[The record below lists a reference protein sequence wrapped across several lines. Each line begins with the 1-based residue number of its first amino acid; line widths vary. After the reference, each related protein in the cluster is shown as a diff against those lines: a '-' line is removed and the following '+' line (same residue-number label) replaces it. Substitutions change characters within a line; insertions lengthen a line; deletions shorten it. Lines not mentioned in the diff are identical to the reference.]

1 MQKQSSIIPKQR
13 RWLIKITQRKKN
25 NKTPQIIQKNIHTN
39 IVNKN
44 YTEKKKFPAL
54 ETIYEYTPPKN
65 NKLLTE
71 NKLNEGEI
79 RKEII
84 QKMDKNKNI
93 NTPKKK
99 NLQANKARML
109 NKNKTKPN
117 TTRTRGVLSEMI
129 YEGKKQTA
137 RMNNCKA
144 KKNQFTATNKIKIDS

>member
-1 MQKQSSIIPKQR
+1 M
-13 RWLIKITQRKKN
+13 
-25 NKTPQIIQKNIHTN
+25 
-39 IVNKN
+39 
-44 YTEKKKFPAL
+44 

-71 NKLNEGEI
+71 NQLNEGEI

-137 RMNNCKA
+137 RINNYKA
-144 KKNQFTATNKIKIDS
+144 LQDGKDSNKKNL

>member
-1 MQKQSSIIPKQR
+1 MKGKFVKKSFK
-13 RWLIKITQRKKN
+13 RWI
-25 NKTPQIIQKNIHTN
+25 
-39 IVNKN
+39 
-44 YTEKKKFPAL
+44 
-54 ETIYEYTPPKN
+54 
-65 NKLLTE
+65 
-71 NKLNEGEI
+71 
-79 RKEII
+79 
-84 QKMDKNKNI
+84 KNKNI
-93 NTPKKK
+93 NTPKKT